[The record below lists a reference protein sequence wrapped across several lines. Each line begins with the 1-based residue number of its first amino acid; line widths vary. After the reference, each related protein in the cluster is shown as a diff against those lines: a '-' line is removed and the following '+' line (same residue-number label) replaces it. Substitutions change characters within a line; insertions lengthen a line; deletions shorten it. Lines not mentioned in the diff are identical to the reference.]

1 MKNKPFTS
9 LFKTTTAVFLVV
21 VFVLAVMPLVITGDV
36 AQFLLG
42 LAIWIGLTVYCFLTE
57 TKREKALY
65 RFAHSSYEM
74 INEKFKNTSLLEIQN
89 FISSS
94 FNEREDCY
102 VISGNIHDKKNM
114 SLKNAFFQFC
124 NSDMMMIIICKNWVF
139 IKEESVEN
147 KYYYTDSFN

>member
-1 MKNKPFTS
+1 MDK
-9 LFKTTTAVFLVV
+9 KTI
-21 VFVLAVMPLVITGDV
+21 ITGESVEMDFV
-36 AQFLLG
+36 KKCIKREYHDRILYELKS
-42 LAIWIGLTVYCFLTE
+42 

-94 FNEREDCY
+94 FNELEDCY

-114 SLKNAFFQFC
+114 SLKNTFFQFC